1 MNNWRE
7 RIDPILKRYLE
18 GIIYETSK
26 YKDSYKLAS
35 KPDNA
40 QLWIAIA
47 TLSKQI
53 DMLNVKLNYFENNL
67 NEIVKRKNE
76 VSKVVSRKNSK
87 NMKKNKKKSSKK
99 LEKSLKRY

>member
-18 GIIYETSK
+18 RIIYETSR
-26 YKDSYKLAS
+26 YRGSYKLAS

-47 TLSKQI
+47 TLSKQV
-53 DMLNVKLNYFENNL
+53 DMLNVKLNYLENNL
-67 NEIVKRKNE
+67 IEVAKRKSE
-76 VSKVVSRKNSK
+76 VISKKNSK
-87 NMKKNKKKSSKK
+87 NTKKSRKKPIKK

>member
-18 GIIYETSK
+18 RIIYETSR
-26 YKDSYKLAS
+26 YRGSYKLAS

-47 TLSKQI
+47 TLSKQV
-53 DMLNVKLNYFENNL
+53 DMLNVKLNYLENNL
-67 NEIVKRKNE
+67 IEVAKRKSE
-76 VSKVVSRKNSK
+76 VISKKS
-87 NMKKNKKKSSKK
+87 KKKLSKK

>member
-1 MNNWRE
+1 MKSWRE
-7 RIDPILKRYLE
+7 KVDPILKRYLE
-18 GIIYETSK
+18 RIIYETSK

-47 TLSKQI
+47 TLSKQV

-67 NEIVKRKNE
+67 IEMTKRKSE
-76 VSKVVSRKNSK
+76 VISKKSSK
-87 NMKKNKKKSSKK
+87 TVKKSKKKSSKK
-99 LEKSLKRY
+99 LERSLKRY

>member
-18 GIIYETSK
+18 GIIYETAK

-40 QLWIAIA
+40 QLWVAIA

-67 NEIVKRKNE
+67 NEMTQRRSE
-76 VSKVVSRKNSK
+76 VSRKNSK
-87 NMKKNKKKSSKK
+87 NMKKSKKKSSKK

>member
-7 RIDPILKRYLE
+7 KVDPILKRYLE

-26 YKDSYKLAS
+26 QRSSYKLAS
-35 KPDNA
+35 KPDSA

-47 TLSKQI
+47 ILSKQI

-67 NEIVKRKNE
+67 IEMTQRKSE
-76 VSKVVSRKNSK
+76 SSKFVSKKNSK
-87 NMKKNKKKSSKK
+87 NTKKSKKKPIKK